1 MTRAIAQADQ
11 APRVTDLLIRQKCE
25 AMIEYGYVA
34 LRQFPK
40 AERHVLAAE
49 MRGCMWALLRL
60 IVTCHKRYHK
70 KTTLQELDTELDL
83 LRSQV
88 RMARNLGYL
97 DFKKYETWA
106 KLNDEIGRMVG
117 GWVKSISQPMGRHIE
132 TCPDPWRQLEQR
144 GDRGG
149 VRAQLEQRALELQR
163 QHRGSSRFWGMAE
176 SAGPRGRRA
185 VHPSKG
191 CAFHGQAGPPSPRQ
205 PA

>member
-1 MTRAIAQADQ
+1 MTRAIAQAEQ

-97 DFKKYETWA
+97 DFKKYETLA

-117 GWVKSISQPMGRHIE
+117 GWVKSISQPMGE
-132 TCPDPWRQLEQR
+132 
-144 GDRGG
+144 
-149 VRAQLEQRALELQR
+149 
-163 QHRGSSRFWGMAE
+163 
-176 SAGPRGRRA
+176 
-185 VHPSKG
+185 VH
-191 CAFHGQAGPPSPRQ
+191 
-205 PA
+205 